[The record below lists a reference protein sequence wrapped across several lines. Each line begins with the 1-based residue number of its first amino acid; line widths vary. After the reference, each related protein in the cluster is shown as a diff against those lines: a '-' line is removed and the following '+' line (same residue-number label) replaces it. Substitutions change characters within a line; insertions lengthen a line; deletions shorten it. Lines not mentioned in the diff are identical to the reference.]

1 MRMLRTKTNH
11 GSSEEVK
18 ELEELEV
25 MSKGGYTGIYWNFT
39 LYFHIVIRF
48 ILKMLILKGMATF
61 LWASKRC
68 RTILRN
74 DRAQYVAMGLSFYN
88 GIKTIDLRGWK
99 NGKPECWLDSKYG
112 CWKSTYRTAGKK
124 GSAND

>member
-1 MRMLRTKTNH
+1 MLRTKTNH

-48 ILKMLILKGMATF
+48 ILKMLILKGMAAF
-61 LWASKRC
+61 L
-68 RTILRN
+68 
-74 DRAQYVAMGLSFYN
+74 
-88 GIKTIDLRGWK
+88 
-99 NGKPECWLDSKYG
+99 
-112 CWKSTYRTAGKK
+112 
-124 GSAND
+124 